1 MTMPFPAEH
10 YLTQLRALLPPGIAW
25 PRDDGDLGRTLAAL
39 AEELARVDA
48 RAWDLVDEADPRTTV
63 ELLPEWERAFGLPDP
78 CVDQPDTYGERID
91 ALVEK
96 VTRIGGQSPAYYIAV
111 AARLGYTV
119 TITEFDPFTFAS
131 TFDELLYGQDW
142 QFAWQV
148 NAPEETVRF
157 FEFTS
162 GFDEPLADWGNGPLE
177 CVINRLK
184 PAHTYVLFAY
194 GGS

>member
-1 MTMPFPAEH
+1 MRKTAAQYRE
-10 YLTQLRALLPPGIAW
+10 QLAALLPLGAAW
-25 PRDDGDLGRTLAAL
+25 PREGDSVLGRVLLAVAD
-39 AEELARVDA
+39 ELARLDA

-96 VTRIGGQSPAYYIAV
+96 VTRIGGQSPGYFIAV
-111 AARLGYTV
+111 AARLGYTI

-148 NAPEETVRF
+148 NAPEETVRW
-157 FEFTS
+157 FEYTS
-162 GFDEPLADWGNGPLE
+162 GFDEPLADWGNEQLE
-177 CVINRLK
+177 CVLTRLK
-184 PAHTYVLFAY
+184 PAHTTIIFAY
-194 GGS
+194 GG